1 MVREDYTPNDTEQS
15 VCHHLA
21 DDEEF
26 VRRLVQETLN
36 EVLEREMTEFPGA
49 GKSERT
55 QTRQG
60 YRSGYYRRALTMK
73 VGEIEL
79 RVPQERSGLF
89 STRVFERYQRS
100 EKALVAV
107 LSEMYVQGVS
117 TRRVSRLAEGLC
129 GHEFSPATIS
139 AMVSQLDASLK
150 AFAERRLE
158 EAYPYVL
165 LDARYEKVREEGSVR
180 SRAVRIAL
188 GMDGAGRRQVLAAEV
203 ANRESEGSWT
213 EFLSHLKER
222 GLHGVEYVVSDRHEG
237 LKHAISKV
245 LPTALWQRCC
255 VHFLRN
261 ARDKLSR
268 SADSACLEGLKRL
281 WGGEHVGEAREAL
294 GAWVARWGDEKG
306 FGRLVEW
313 VEDHVEETLTVY
325 RLPRDHRLRMK
336 STNMLERYNEELR
349 RRTRV
354 IRIFPNVES
363 CLRLILALA
372 TETHERWLTG
382 QRYLLWPDRRGSRL
396 RTGIRGMAG
405 GGMRRPNISRR
416 AGTCPYGQV
425 PARTRN
431 CRRFL
436 TQLFHPAEC
445 QNASIP
451 ARIQP
456 FTGPAAL

>member
-1 MVREDYTPNDTEQS
+1 MIRKDYTHNATKKS
-15 VCHHLA
+15 ASHHLA

-36 EVLEREMTEFPGA
+36 EVLESEMTEFLGA
-49 GKSERT
+49 CKSEPD
-55 QTRQG
+55 
-60 YRSGYYRRALTMK
+60 ADA
-73 VGEIEL
+73 
-79 RVPQERSGLF
+79 SGLPF
-89 STRVFERYQRS
+89 RILPVRSDDEGGRDRTESSAGTQRPVQH
-100 EKALVAV
+100 AGVRV
-107 LSEMYVQGVS
+107 LSAFG
-117 TRRVSRLAEGLC
+117 EGPGGGAVGDVCAGGLDAS
-129 GHEFSPATIS
+129 GEPTGGGSVRSHEFSPATIS
-139 AMVSQLDASLK
+139 AMVSKLDASLK

-180 SRAVRIAL
+180 SRAVQIAL
-188 GMDGAGRRQVLAAEV
+188 GIDGEGRRQVLAAEV
-203 ANRESEGSWT
+203 ANRESEVSWT

-222 GLHGVEYVVSDRHEG
+222 GLRGVEYVVSDSHEG

-268 SADSACLEGLKRL
+268 SADPACLEGLKRL
-281 WGGEHVGEAREAL
+281 WGCEHVGEAREAL

-325 RLPRDHRLRMK
+325 RLPREHRLRMK

-354 IRIFPNVES
+354 VRIFPNAES

-372 TETHERWLTG
+372 AETHERWLTG
-382 QRYLLWPDRRGSRL
+382 QRYLYGRIGVV
-396 RTGIRGMAG
+396 
-405 GGMRRPNISRR
+405 R
-416 AGTCPYGQV
+416 ASEPESETWQ
-425 PARTRN
+425 
-431 CRRFL
+431 
-436 TQLFHPAEC
+436 E
-445 QNASIP
+445 
-451 ARIQP
+451 
-456 FTGPAAL
+456 AA

>member
-1 MVREDYTPNDTEQS
+1 MIREDYTHNTTKRS
-15 VCHHLA
+15 VCDHLA

-36 EVLEREMTEFPGA
+36 EVLESEMTEFLGA

-55 QTRQG
+55 RTRQG
-60 YRSGYYRRALTMK
+60 YRSGYYRRDLTMK
-73 VGEIEL
+73 GGGEIEL
-79 RVPQERSGLF
+79 IVPQERSGQF

-117 TRRVSRLAEGLC
+117 TRLGEPTGGGSVRSTSFRRRRSRPL
-129 GHEFSPATIS
+129 
-139 AMVSQLDASLK
+139 VSQLDASLK
-150 AFAERRLE
+150 AFAERDLE
-158 EAYPYVL
+158 EVYPYVL

-180 SRAVRIAL
+180 SRAVQIAL

-213 EFLSHLKER
+213 AFLSHLKER
-222 GLHGVEYVVSDRHEG
+222 GLRGVEYVVSDSHEG
-237 LKHAISKV
+237 LKHTISKV

-268 SADSACLEGLKRL
+268 SADPACLEGLKRL
-281 WGGEHVGEAREAL
+281 WGCE
-294 GAWVARWGDEKG
+294 
-306 FGRLVEW
+306 
-313 VEDHVEETLTVY
+313 HVEETLTVY
-325 RLPRDHRLRMK
+325 RLPREHRLRMK

-354 IRIFPNVES
+354 VRIFPNAES

-382 QRYLLWPDRRGSRL
+382 QRYHGRIGVV
-396 RTGIRGMAG
+396 
-405 GGMRRPNISRR
+405 R
-416 AGTCPYGQV
+416 ASELESEVWQ
-425 PARTRN
+425 
-431 CRRFL
+431 
-436 TQLFHPAEC
+436 
-445 QNASIP
+445 
-451 ARIQP
+451 
-456 FTGPAAL
+456 AAA

>member
-1 MVREDYTPNDTEQS
+1 MIRKDYTHNATKKLA
-15 VCHHLA
+15 CHHLA

-36 EVLEREMTEFPGA
+36 EVLESEMTEFLGA

-55 QTRQG
+55 RTRQG
-60 YRSGYYRRALTMK
+60 YRSGYYRRDLTMK

-79 RVPQERSGLF
+79 RVPQERSGQF

-100 EKALVAV
+100 EKALVVV

-139 AMVSQLDASLK
+139 AMVSKLDASLK

-180 SRAVRIAL
+180 SRAVQIAI
-188 GMDGAGRRQVLAAEV
+188 GIDGEGRRQVLAVEV

-222 GLHGVEYVVSDRHEG
+222 GLRGVEYVVSDRHEG

-268 SADSACLEGLKRL
+268 SADPACLEGLKRL
-281 WGGEHVGEAREAL
+281 WGCEHVGEAREAL

-325 RLPRDHRLRMK
+325 RLPREHRLRMK

-354 IRIFPNVES
+354 VRIFPNAES

-372 TETHERWLTG
+372 AETHERWLTG
-382 QRYLLWPDRRGSRL
+382 QRYLYGRIGVV
-396 RTGIRGMAG
+396 
-405 GGMRRPNISRR
+405 R
-416 AGTCPYGQV
+416 ASEPESETWQ
-425 PARTRN
+425 
-431 CRRFL
+431 
-436 TQLFHPAEC
+436 E
-445 QNASIP
+445 
-451 ARIQP
+451 
-456 FTGPAAL
+456 AA